1 MRSVKEI
8 LADVQQQLD
17 EKVNPA
23 LEGHGGK
30 ADALDFN
37 DQTGEVRLLM
47 SGGCS
52 GCAGATY
59 TLQMQVEGLLKHY
72 IPEITSVVG
81 VDNEADNN
89 PYYKEGEFPSGD
101 GY

>member
-8 LADVQQQLD
+8 LENVQDLLD
-17 EKVNPA
+17 RQVNPA

-30 ADALDFN
+30 ADALDYN

-59 TLQMQVEGLLKHY
+59 TLQMQIEGLLKHY
-72 IPEITSVVG
+72 VPEIKKVVG
-81 VDNEADNN
+81 VDNEEDNN
-89 PYYKEGEFPSGD
+89 PYYKPGEFPG
-101 GY
+101 

>member
-8 LADVQQQLD
+8 LEDVQQLLD
-17 EKVNPA
+17 RQVNPA

-30 ADALDFN
+30 ADALDYN
-37 DQTGEVRLLM
+37 DQTGTVRLLM

-52 GCAGATY
+52 GCAGAQY

-72 IPEITSVVG
+72 VPEIQHVEG
-81 VDNEADNN
+81 VDNEEDNN
-89 PYYKEGEFPSGD
+89 PYYKPGEFPG
-101 GY
+101 

>member
-1 MRSVKEI
+1 MRSTKEI
-8 LADVQQQLD
+8 LEDVQQQLD

-37 DQTGEVRLLM
+37 DQTGTVRLLM

-52 GCAGATY
+52 GCSGAQY
-59 TLQMQVEGLLKHY
+59 TLQMQVEGLLKHFV
-72 IPEITSVVG
+72 PEIQKVEG
-81 VDNEADNN
+81 VDNEEDNN
-89 PYYKEGEFPSGD
+89 PYYKPGEFPG
-101 GY
+101 

>member
-1 MRSVKEI
+1 MRSVKDI
-8 LADVQQQLD
+8 LADVQQLLD
-17 EKVNPA
+17 RQINPA
-23 LEGHGGK
+23 LEMHGGK

-37 DQTGEVRLLM
+37 DQTGEIRLLM

-72 IPEITSVVG
+72 IPEITKVVG

>member
-8 LADVQQQLD
+8 LENVQDLLD
-17 EKVNPA
+17 KQVNPA

-30 ADALDFN
+30 ADALDYN

-59 TLQMQVEGLLKHY
+59 TLQMQIEGLLKHY
-72 IPEITSVVG
+72 VPEIKKVVG
-81 VDNEADNN
+81 VDNEEDNN
-89 PYYKEGEFPSGD
+89 PYYKPGEFPG
-101 GY
+101 

>member
-8 LADVQQQLD
+8 LADVQQHLD
-17 EKVNPA
+17 EKVNPS
-23 LEGHGGK
+23 LESHGGK

-52 GCAGATY
+52 GRAGATY
-59 TLQMQVEGLLKHY
+59 TLQMQIEGLLKHY
-72 IPEITSVVG
+72 VPEITRVVG
-81 VDNEADNN
+81 VDNEEDNN
-89 PYYKEGEFPSGD
+89 PYYKPGEFPGG